1 MREVIAQEELKKT
14 SGDGSSVNLTP
25 SEGVSPDESN
35 ASNKTLPPAAEPG
48 LQILHDCEAPKIDIV
63 AVHGLGAN
71 PDYAWVWLPK
81 NNPPNRRGYPNKP
94 FNWLRELL
102 PAKIS
107 KPCRVLAFNYD
118 SRWFRDAPQQKLS
131 SISDTLLDSLRN
143 DREQNKAIDRPLIF
157 IGHSFGGNVIEQVVD
172 EDSACIDG
180 HHKISL
186 HTDHLKINKYYGAD
200 DPSFKLIYPEI
211 QRMVEDTDE
220 GLNRRRNPKPIPT
233 DETSTSGGLQRCLQ
247 RMRVKNPEDVLS
259 KIEAQK
265 GQRVE
270 NTCEWILKREEFS
283 AWAVGTNSHLLRLIG
298 SPGIGKTMMAT
309 FLVRFLKCKI
319 EKNPSETFIHFFCD
333 DKDQERKTPTA
344 ILRSLVWQL
353 LLQRNELF
361 EHVQPDFEKYE
372 ESRTFESLFNDV
384 YALRRILKNMLL
396 DERSDK
402 VFVLIDALDECEA
415 STRKDLLSWIQIIS
429 QLSPAGDSGKI
440 KILLTCRPHIND
452 IEDELQDVGTQLQMG
467 SAEINHDLAKY
478 IDDRVDELANRKHYP
493 LSLKRK
499 VIETLK
505 RESGNTFLW
514 VSLMIAELKTTF
526 LHKVE
531 EKLNRLPHGLNN
543 TYSTILDRIPDENR
557 ENAQFI
563 LRFMVAALRP
573 LKKTEL
579 QAAYATW
586 KTNSRLSGEDMQLYS
601 DILSVCSSI
610 LHAGSE
616 DNATLNFCH
625 QSVKDFLLD
634 EHTANT
640 WYHTSVDEANIL
652 IFKVCWMYLS
662 ADEFS
667 QSGLDFCSLWSDLE
681 IDFDEPDKP
690 KDQRGV
696 FSPYLFLEYSYD
708 AWKEHAIR
716 SHKALLRDW
725 HNLAIDV
732 TKAPELRDNLL
743 FWTARQGY
751 EDVVNFLLDQGAN
764 IESRHELGV
773 TPLSTAAASGHEIIV
788 ELLLDRGANIEAR
801 NISGVTPL
809 LIAAREGHESI
820 VKLLLDRGANIKVI
834 NGCGDTPLLLAT
846 LFDSKSAVKLLL
858 DNGADIEAR
867 DWVKDTP
874 LLRASMKGSE
884 SIVKLLLDRGANTEV
899 KNKIGHTPLSIAAVR
914 GHIAVVKLLLD
925 NGADIE
931 TRDDMHSTPLLLA
944 TEKNHVST
952 VKLLLERGADIKV
965 KNKENQTLLSIA
977 AAGGHEGIVKL
988 LEQCLQ

>member
-1 MREVIAQEELKKT
+1 
-14 SGDGSSVNLTP
+14 
-25 SEGVSPDESN
+25 
-35 ASNKTLPPAAEPG
+35 
-48 LQILHDCEAPKIDIV
+48 
-63 AVHGLGAN
+63 
-71 PDYAWVWLPK
+71 
-81 NNPPNRRGYPNKP
+81 
-94 FNWLRELL
+94 
-102 PAKIS
+102 
-107 KPCRVLAFNYD
+107 
-118 SRWFRDAPQQKLS
+118 
-131 SISDTLLDSLRN
+131 
-143 DREQNKAIDRPLIF
+143 
-157 IGHSFGGNVIEQVVD
+157 
-172 EDSACIDG
+172 
-180 HHKISL
+180 
-186 HTDHLKINKYYGAD
+186 
-200 DPSFKLIYPEI
+200 
-211 QRMVEDTDE
+211 MVEDIDE
-220 GLNRRRNPKPIPT
+220 GLRRRRNPKPIPT
-233 DETSTSGGLQRCLQ
+233 DETSTSGRLQRCLQ

-298 SPGIGKTMMAT
+298 SPGIGKTIMAT

-478 IDDRVDELANRKHYP
+478 IDDRVDELAKKKHYQ
-493 LSLKRK
+493 LSLKQK

-514 VSLMIAELKTTF
+514 VSLMIAELKTT
-526 LHKVE
+526 LMHKVE
-531 EKLNRLPHGLNN
+531 EKLNRLPHGLDN
-543 TYSTILDRIPDENR
+543 TYSTILDRIPVENR

-610 LHAGSE
+610 LHTGSE

-652 IFKVCWMYLS
+652 IFRVCWTYLS

-667 QSGLDFCSLWSDLE
+667 QRGLNFCCRWLKWE
-681 IDFDEPDKP
+681 TNKP
-690 KDQRGV
+690 KNLRGE
-696 FSPYLFLEYSYD
+696 FSLYLFLEYSYD

-732 TKAPELRDNLL
+732 TKAPALRDALL
-743 FWTARQGY
+743 YWTAPQGY
-751 EDVVNFLLDQGAN
+751 EDMINFLLDQGAN
-764 IESRHELGV
+764 IDVKDISGDTPLLNAAEKGHNTIAKLLLDHGASMEIKDTNRATPLLIAAQNGHEIIAKLLLDRAANIEATDMFSYG
-773 TPLSTAAASGHEIIV
+773 PLSTAAKYGRETVVKVLLDCGANIEGTHISDDGPLSTAAKHGSETVVKLLLDRGANIEGRNTSAVTPLLYAASKGHESTV
-788 ELLLDRGANIEAR
+788 KLLLDRGANIEA
-801 NISGVTPL
+801 
-809 LIAAREGHESI
+809 
-820 VKLLLDRGANIKVI
+820 I
-834 NGCGDTPLLLAT
+834 NRHGDTPLSLAT
-846 LFDSKSAVKLLL
+846 LCGSESVVKLLL

-867 DWVKDTP
+867 DWIKNTP

-884 SIVKLLLDRGANTEV
+884 SIVKLLLDRGANIEV
-899 KNKIGHTPLSIAAVR
+899 KNKIGHTPLSIAAVSEHT
-914 GHIAVVKLLLD
+914 GV
-925 NGADIE
+925 
-931 TRDDMHSTPLLLA
+931 
-944 TEKNHVST
+944 
-952 VKLLLERGADIKV
+952 
-965 KNKENQTLLSIA
+965 
-977 AAGGHEGIVKL
+977 VKL
-988 LEQCLQ
+988 LEQYSRR

>member
-1 MREVIAQEELKKT
+1 MEHLGPFLLATKLWIPSSLSTHNETDDREICSLPISQKPSHWTSEASVTAHDSEMSFFPFSGLNSGFTRPQGAARAVFPIYFVLPVVLIFSFYYLRRLPPESGKLEPRNERSDTSGRSKKT
-14 SGDGSSVNLTP
+14 PGDKSSANLTP
-25 SEGVSPDESN
+25 SEGVSPDEGN

-48 LQILHDCEAPKIDIV
+48 LQILHDSDAPKIDIV

-81 NNPPNRRGYPNKP
+81 NNPPNRCGYPDKP
-94 FNWLRELL
+94 FNWLQELL

-118 SRWFRDAPQQKLS
+118 SRWFWDAPQQKLS
-131 SISDTLLDSLRN
+131 SISDTLLDGLRN
-143 DREQNKAIDRPLIF
+143 DREQNKAIDRPLIC
-157 IGHSFGGNVIEQVVD
+157 IGHSFGGNVIEQAIVSASRHCSPYLSISASTIGVVFLGTPHRGSPAAAWGAIIASLMPSGLAPED
-172 EDSACIDG
+172 RLLKALEKHSDSLGDRLRDFSGWLVSESVPVVCAFEQLVTDYSSRLPLLGTFVPSRTLVVGEDSACIDG

-220 GLNRRRNPKPIPT
+220 GLHRRRNPKPIPT
-233 DETSTSGGLQRCLQ
+233 DKTSTSGRLQRCLQ

-298 SPGIGKTMMAT
+298 SPGIGKKMMAT

-319 EKNPSETFIHFFCD
+319 QKNPSETFVHFFCD

-384 YALRRILKNMLL
+384 YALRRILKTMLL
-396 DERSDK
+396 DKRSDK

-478 IDDRVDELANRKHYP
+478 IDERVDELAKKKHYP
-493 LSLKRK
+493 LSLKQK

-514 VSLMIAELKTTF
+514 VSLMIAELKTT
-526 LHKVE
+526 LMHKVE
-531 EKLNRLPHGLNN
+531 EKLNRLPHGLDN
-543 TYSTILDRIPDENR
+543 TYSTILDRIPVENR

-586 KTNSRLSGEDMQLYS
+586 KTN
-601 DILSVCSSI
+601 
-610 LHAGSE
+610 
-616 DNATLNFCH
+616 
-625 QSVKDFLLD
+625 
-634 EHTANT
+634 
-640 WYHTSVDEANIL
+640 
-652 IFKVCWMYLS
+652 
-662 ADEFS
+662 
-667 QSGLDFCSLWSDLE
+667 
-681 IDFDEPDKP
+681 
-690 KDQRGV
+690 
-696 FSPYLFLEYSYD
+696 
-708 AWKEHAIR
+708 
-716 SHKALLRDW
+716 
-725 HNLAIDV
+725 
-732 TKAPELRDNLL
+732 
-743 FWTARQGY
+743 
-751 EDVVNFLLDQGAN
+751 
-764 IESRHELGV
+764 
-773 TPLSTAAASGHEIIV
+773 
-788 ELLLDRGANIEAR
+788 
-801 NISGVTPL
+801 
-809 LIAAREGHESI
+809 
-820 VKLLLDRGANIKVI
+820 
-834 NGCGDTPLLLAT
+834 
-846 LFDSKSAVKLLL
+846 
-858 DNGADIEAR
+858 
-867 DWVKDTP
+867 
-874 LLRASMKGSE
+874 
-884 SIVKLLLDRGANTEV
+884 
-899 KNKIGHTPLSIAAVR
+899 
-914 GHIAVVKLLLD
+914 
-925 NGADIE
+925 
-931 TRDDMHSTPLLLA
+931 
-944 TEKNHVST
+944 
-952 VKLLLERGADIKV
+952 
-965 KNKENQTLLSIA
+965 
-977 AAGGHEGIVKL
+977 
-988 LEQCLQ
+988 

>member
-1 MREVIAQEELKKT
+1 
-14 SGDGSSVNLTP
+14 
-25 SEGVSPDESN
+25 
-35 ASNKTLPPAAEPG
+35 
-48 LQILHDCEAPKIDIV
+48 
-63 AVHGLGAN
+63 
-71 PDYAWVWLPK
+71 
-81 NNPPNRRGYPNKP
+81 
-94 FNWLRELL
+94 
-102 PAKIS
+102 
-107 KPCRVLAFNYD
+107 
-118 SRWFRDAPQQKLS
+118 
-131 SISDTLLDSLRN
+131 
-143 DREQNKAIDRPLIF
+143 
-157 IGHSFGGNVIEQVVD
+157 
-172 EDSACIDG
+172 
-180 HHKISL
+180 
-186 HTDHLKINKYYGAD
+186 
-200 DPSFKLIYPEI
+200 
-211 QRMVEDTDE
+211 
-220 GLNRRRNPKPIPT
+220 
-233 DETSTSGGLQRCLQ
+233 
-247 RMRVKNPEDVLS
+247 MRVKNPEDVLS

-344 ILRSLVWQL
+344 ILRSLAWQL

-493 LSLKRK
+493 PSLKQK

-514 VSLMIAELKTTF
+514 VSLMIAELKTT
-526 LHKVE
+526 LKHKVE
-531 EKLNRLPHGLNN
+531 EKLNRLPHGLDN
-543 TYSTILDRIPDENR
+543 TYSTILDRIPYENR

-573 LKKTEL
+573 LEKTEL

-586 KTNSRLSGEDMQLYS
+586 KTNSILSGEDMQLYS

-625 QSVKDFLLD
+625 QSVKDFLLN

-652 IFKVCWMYLS
+652 IFRVCWMYLS

-667 QSGLDFCSLWSDLE
+667 GLDFCSSWSDSEIVSDSE

-690 KDQRGV
+690 KVQRGG
-696 FSPYLFLEYSYD
+696 FPPHFFLEYSYD

-732 TKAPELRDNLL
+732 TKAPELRDALL
-743 FWTARQGY
+743 YWTARQGY
-751 EDVVNFLLDQGAN
+751 EDMINFLLDQGAD
-764 IESRHELGV
+764 IDVRDEFGA
-773 TPLSTAAASGHEIIV
+773 TPLLNSAENGQNTIAKLLLDHGASMEIGNIKWATPLLRAAQNGHEIIAK
-788 ELLLDRGANIEAR
+788 LLLDRGANIEATDMYNDGPLITAAKHGR
-801 NISGVTPL
+801 ETVVKVLLDRGANIEGRKTSALTPL
-809 LIAAREGHESI
+809 LYAASKGHKST
-820 VKLLLDRGANIKVI
+820 VKLLLDRGANIKAI
-834 NGCGDTPLLLAT
+834 TRHGDTPLSLAT
-846 LFDSKSAVKLLL
+846 LCGSQSAVKLLL
-858 DNGADIEAR
+858 DNGADIEAS
-867 DWVKDTP
+867 DWVEDTP

-884 SIVKLLLDRGANTEV
+884 SIVKLLLNRGANIEV
-899 KNKIGHTPLSIAAVR
+899 KNKIGHTPLSIAAVG
-914 GHIAVVKLLLD
+914 GHTAVVRLLLN
-925 NGADIE
+925 NGANIK
-931 TRDDMHSTPLLLA
+931 TRDNMYSTPLLLA
-944 TEKNHVST
+944 TEKSHVYT

-965 KNKENQTLLSIA
+965 KNKENQTPLGIA

-988 LEQCLQ
+988 LEQYLQ

>member
-1 MREVIAQEELKKT
+1 MPSGLAPEDRLLKALEKH
-14 SGDGSSVNLTP
+14 S
-25 SEGVSPDESN
+25 
-35 ASNKTLPPAAEPG
+35 
-48 LQILHDCEAPKIDIV
+48 
-63 AVHGLGAN
+63 
-71 PDYAWVWLPK
+71 
-81 NNPPNRRGYPNKP
+81 
-94 FNWLRELL
+94 
-102 PAKIS
+102 
-107 KPCRVLAFNYD
+107 
-118 SRWFRDAPQQKLS
+118 
-131 SISDTLLDSLRN
+131 DSLA
-143 DREQNKAIDRPLIF
+143 DRLRDFSGWLFSESVPVVCAFEQLVTDYSSRLPLLGTF
-157 IGHSFGGNVIEQVVD
+157 VPSRTLVVD

-211 QRMVEDTDE
+211 QRMVEGTDE

-372 ESRTFESLFNDV
+372 ESRTFDSLFNDV
-384 YALRRILKNMLL
+384 YTLRRILKNMLL

-493 LSLKRK
+493 LSLKQK

-514 VSLMIAELKTTF
+514 VSLMIAELKTTL

-531 EKLNRLPHGLNN
+531 EKLNRLPHGLDN
-543 TYSTILDRIPDENR
+543 TYSTILDRIPVENR

-586 KTNSRLSGEDMQLYS
+586 KTNSILSGEDMQLYS

-610 LHAGSE
+610 LHTGSE

-640 WYHTSVDEANIL
+640 WYHTSVDEANTL
-652 IFKVCWMYLS
+652 IFRVCWMYLS
-662 ADEFS
+662 ADKFS
-667 QSGLDFCSLWSDLE
+667 QSRLNFCHGSFR
-681 IDFDEPDKP
+681 IDFDQTNKL
-690 KDQRGV
+690 KDQRGR
-696 FSPYLFLEYSYD
+696 FSLYLFVEYSYY
-708 AWKEHAIR
+708 AWKQHAIR

-732 TKAPELRDNLL
+732 TKAPALRDALL
-743 FWTARQGY
+743 YWTAQQGY
-751 EDVVNFLLDQGAN
+751 EDMINFLLDQGAN
-764 IESRHELGV
+764 VDVKNVLGA
-773 TPLSTAAASGHEIIV
+773 TPLLNAAEKGHNTIAK
-788 ELLLDRGANIEAR
+788 LLLDHGASMEIEDIFY
-801 NISGVTPL
+801 NWPL
-809 LIAAREGHESI
+809 LTAAKHGHETV
-820 VKLLLDRGANIKVI
+820 VKLLLDRGANIKI
-834 NGCGDTPLLLAT
+834 
-846 LFDSKSAVKLLL
+846 
-858 DNGADIEAR
+858 
-867 DWVKDTP
+867 
-874 LLRASMKGSE
+874 
-884 SIVKLLLDRGANTEV
+884 
-899 KNKIGHTPLSIAAVR
+899 KNKKGDTPLSIAAVE
-914 GHIAVVKLLLD
+914 GHMGVVKLLKQYS
-925 NGADIE
+925 
-931 TRDDMHSTPLLLA
+931 R
-944 TEKNHVST
+944 K
-952 VKLLLERGADIKV
+952 
-965 KNKENQTLLSIA
+965 
-977 AAGGHEGIVKL
+977 
-988 LEQCLQ
+988 